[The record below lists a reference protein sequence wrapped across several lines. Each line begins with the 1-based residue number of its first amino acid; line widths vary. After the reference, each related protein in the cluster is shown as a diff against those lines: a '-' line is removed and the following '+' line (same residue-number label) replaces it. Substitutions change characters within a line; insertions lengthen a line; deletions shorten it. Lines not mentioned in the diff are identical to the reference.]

1 MIRDLFR
8 GEANDH
14 RVRHPWHPA
23 KSLSKS
29 RMNRGVMAFQGGSF
43 EEDDGDW
50 LEGPPVFE
58 FREGTMSLVE
68 ETAEAVARL
77 PD

>member
-1 MIRDLFR
+1 M
-8 GEANDH
+8 A
-14 RVRHPWHPA
+14 
-23 KSLSKS
+23 S
-29 RMNRGVMAFQGGSF
+29 RGGSI
-43 EEDDGDW
+43 EDDEGDW

-58 FREGTMSLVE
+58 FREGAMSLVE